1 MQVLK
6 VQKKTKKT
14 CRTLQWVLAKV
25 YPIFSYFILLLV
37 SL

>member
-6 VQKKTKKT
+6 VPKNTTT
-14 CRTLQWVLAKV
+14 CGTPQWVLAKV